1 MSKISK
7 ILIVDDDE
15 TYINSLKRIL
25 SNYIVKTGGPHVEI
39 FTANN
44 GLDGMNKAKHINPD
58 IIFMDY
64 LMPEIDGVTIMKQ
77 LKNNH
82 NTKDIFIVLMS
93 AERYVDTRGCTFL
106 KKPIRAHEIDE
117 IVRKYLNKD
126 VTYIV

>member
-25 SNYIVKTGGPHVEI
+25 SNYIIKTSGTHVEI

-44 GLDGMNKAKHINPD
+44 GLDGMNKAKNINPD

-93 AERYVDTRGCTFL
+93 GERYVDTRGCTFL